1 MAATLDLPTLGAFYR
16 RQLLEDVL
24 PFWFPRAYDEKNGGL
39 YHCFDAD
46 GTLVDTDKSVW
57 AQGRM
62 AWMLLTM
69 YNSIEKNPDWLK
81 WAESALNFLTAKCVD
96 PADGRM
102 YFHVEA
108 DGTPIRK
115 RRYAYSESF
124 AAIAFAAHA
133 KAAGNEE
140 SAKAARHWFDVFTDI
155 CFTPGKMVPRFTGN
169 RPTTGLGTR
178 MITLATAQELRKYLG
193 DEDGFYTGWIDRC
206 INDLRTLFMKPEL
219 KAVMEVVSPDGAIID
234 HFDERTL
241 NPGHTIEGAGSC
253 WRKPASA
260 AMIRNSSRWAAT

>member
-1 MAATLDLPTLGAFYR
+1 MAATLDLTTLGAFYR

-140 SAKAARHWFDVFTDI
+140 SAKPRATGSTSLRTSASPPARWFPNS
-155 CFTPGKMVPRFTGN
+155 PGTVPR
-169 RPTTGLGTR
+169 RDWEH
-178 MITLATAQELRKYLG
+178 A
-193 DEDGFYTGWIDRC
+193 
-206 INDLRTLFMKPEL
+206 
-219 KAVMEVVSPDGAIID
+219 
-234 HFDERTL
+234 
-241 NPGHTIEGAGSC
+241 
-253 WRKPASA
+253 
-260 AMIRNSSRWAAT
+260 